1 MSFFGLYQFRMGMD
15 LNGEIVNCPFS
26 NHTMSICKINP
37 LEHIQEWQSMFTTLP
52 AKDTLV
58 FLFSLLVVLALL
70 GLKFF
75 EKYFSYNFPQQE
87 THRNLFY
94 LRNFYIP
101 HPLKIAF
108 ARGILNPKT
117 F

>member
-1 MSFFGLYQFRMGMD
+1 MSFFGPYQFGMGMD
-15 LNGEIVNCPFS
+15 MNGEMVKCPFS
-26 NHTMSICKINP
+26 SHSMSICKINP

-52 AKDTLV
+52 AKDTLA
-58 FLFSLLVVLALL
+58 FLSSLLALLALL

-75 EKYFSYNFPQQE
+75 GKYSLYNFPQQE
-87 THRNLFY
+87 TFRSLFY
-94 LRNFYIP
+94 LKNFYIP
-101 HPLKIAF
+101 HPLKVAF